1 MATGLFASVAVNA
14 GGGNGLFFGN
24 PMLLVVQA
32 GAAGAS
38 AAYAFLVTWVLFKIL
53 DRTMGLR
60 VTDEDEVMGLDLT
73 QHGEAGYNW

>member
-14 GGGNGLFFGN
+14 GGANGLFFGN
-24 PMLLVVQA
+24 PKLLAVQA

-38 AAYAFLVTWVLFKIL
+38 AVYAFLVTWVLFKIL
-53 DRTMGLR
+53 DKTMGLC
-60 VTDEDEVMGLDLT
+60 VTDEDEAMGLDLT